1 MDDFLTEGEIDDF
14 LIHRDDDVVSDFN
27 PTHAQALWEVITG
40 KYISHLRKKFPQSA
54 WDCLGLNP
62 TTTYIFYPHS
72 SDEEHRMMNYKI

>member
-14 LIHRDDDVVSDFN
+14 LIHRDEDVVS
-27 PTHAQALWEVITG
+27 AQALWEVITG
-40 KYISHLRKKFPQSA
+40 KYISHLRKKFHQSA
-54 WDCLGLNP
+54 WDCVGLNP